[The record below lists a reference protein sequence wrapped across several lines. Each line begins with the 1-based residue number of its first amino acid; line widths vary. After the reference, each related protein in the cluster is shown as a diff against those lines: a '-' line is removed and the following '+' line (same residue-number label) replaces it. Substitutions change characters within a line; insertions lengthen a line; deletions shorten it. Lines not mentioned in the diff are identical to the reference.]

1 MIERFRK
8 YKISLKTLLAVAL
21 VFMGTHL
28 LLNRLPFFDMDLP
41 NIARTADSEFSDR
54 QDFKNILELQ
64 SAFVDNAKKIKPT
77 VVSINKI
84 YEKIQPSSLP
94 DSHPSPSVP
103 WYFSLK
109 KWMSSSLETKRYR
122 MENVG
127 SGVILNSRGYI
138 LTNYHVVKDIA
149 DLLVRL
155 PQGSDHQARV
165 VGSDPLT
172 DLAVLKISTF
182 RNLPYPAFGR
192 SSDIGV
198 GEWVMAIGNPYG
210 LEGTVTVGVISGTGR
225 SNLGITTY
233 ENFIQTDA
241 SINPGNSGGPL
252 INLKGQVIGINTAVA
267 QIGSGVGFAI
277 PIEMAMD
284 IASQLIN
291 EGEVARGWLG
301 IGIQSLTP
309 DLAVSFN
316 LKHIKSGVLV
326 NSVDKKT
333 PAESG
338 GLIRGDI
345 IVQYNGVQVSGS
357 SKLQQMV
364 ADSQIGKTVLIKVI
378 RNGAEKTLQVKIGR
392 LAS

>member
-1 MIERFRK
+1 MLERFRNNK
-8 YKISLKTLLAVAL
+8 FSLKALLFIAL

-28 LLNRLPFFDMDLP
+28 LLNRLPYFDMGFP
-41 NIARTADSEFSDR
+41 SIEKTADNEFSNR

-64 SAFVDNAKKIKPT
+64 AAFIANAKKIKPT

-84 YEKIQPSSLP
+84 TERLQRSSLP
-94 DSHPSPSVP
+94 GSPPSPSIP
-103 WYFSLK
+103 WYSSLK
-109 KWMSSSLETKRYR
+109 QWLTKSLAKKRYH

-127 SGVILNSRGYI
+127 SGLFLNSRGHI
-138 LTNYHVVKDIA
+138 LTNYHVVKDIPE
-149 DLLVRL
+149 LLVRL
-155 PQGSDHQARV
+155 PQGSDHHAKL

-182 RNLPYPAFGR
+182 RNLPHPTFGT
-192 SSDIGV
+192 SSDLGA

-267 QIGSGVGFAI
+267 EIGSGVGFAI
-277 PIEMAMD
+277 PIEMAVN
-284 IASQLIN
+284 IAAQLIKN
-291 EGEVARGWLG
+291 GEVARGWLG

-309 DLAVSFN
+309 DLSSSFH
-316 LKHIKSGVLV
+316 LKHVKAGVLV

-333 PAESG
+333 PAENG
-338 GLIRGDI
+338 GIVRGDI
-345 IVQYNGVQVSGS
+345 IIQFNGVNVSS
-357 SKLQQMV
+357 SVKLQQMV
-364 ADSQIGKTVLIKVI
+364 ANTQIGETVPIKVI
-378 RNGAEKTLQVKIGR
+378 RNGMEKILHVKIGR

>member
-8 YKISLKTLLAVAL
+8 SKFSIRTLLVIAL

-28 LLNRLPFFDMDLP
+28 LLDRLPYFDMGLP
-41 NIARTADSEFSDR
+41 EITKAADNEFAGR
-54 QDFKNILELQ
+54 QDFKDILELQ
-64 SAFVDNAKKIKPT
+64 AAFIDNAKKIKPT

-84 YEKIQPSSLP
+84 TESIQQASLP
-94 DSHPSPSVP
+94 DSHPSPSIS
-103 WYFSLK
+103 WFSTLK
-109 KWMSSSLETKRYR
+109 NWMTNSLSKKKFR

-127 SGVILNSRGYI
+127 SGVFLNSKGYI
-138 LTNYHVVKDIA
+138 LTNYHVVKGISDF
-149 DLLVRL
+149 LVRL
-155 PQGSDHQARV
+155 PHGADHRAKL

-182 RNLPYPAFGR
+182 RSLPYPAFGK
-192 SSDIGV
+192 SSDLGV
-198 GEWVMAIGNPYG
+198 GEWVMAVGNPYG
-210 LEGTVTVGVISGTGR
+210 LEGTVTVGVISGKGR

-267 QIGSGVGFAI
+267 AIGSGVGFAI
-277 PIEMAMD
+277 PIEMALNV
-284 IASQLIN
+284 ASQLIKN
-291 EGEVARGWLG
+291 GEVTRGWLG

-309 DLAVSFN
+309 DLALSFN
-316 LKHIKSGVLV
+316 LKHTKAGVLV

-345 IVQYNGVQVSGS
+345 IVQFNGFNVSGS

-364 ADSQIGKTVLIKVI
+364 ADTQIGETVPIKVI

>member
-1 MIERFRK
+1 MIERFQK
-8 YKISLKTLLAVAL
+8 YKFSLRTLLVIAL

-28 LLNRLPFFDMDLP
+28 LLDRLSYFDMGFQNTSKTSD
-41 NIARTADSEFSDR
+41 NEFSER
-54 QDFKNILELQ
+54 QDFKDILQLQ
-64 SAFVDNAKKIKPT
+64 AAFVANAKNIKPT

-84 YEKIQPSSLP
+84 TEKIQPAALP
-94 DSHPSPSVP
+94 DSPSPSNP
-103 WYFSLK
+103 WYVSLK
-109 KWMSSSLETKRYR
+109 NWLTDSLAKKRYR
-122 MENVG
+122 MENLG
-127 SGVILNSRGYI
+127 SGVFLNSKGYI
-138 LTNYHVVKDIA
+138 LTNYHVVKDVS
-149 DLLVRL
+149 DFLVRL
-155 PQGSDHQARV
+155 PHGSDHRAKL
-165 VGSDPLT
+165 VGSDPMT

-182 RNLPYPAFGR
+182 RSLPYPAFGK
-192 SSDIGV
+192 SSDLGG

-267 QIGSGVGFAI
+267 AIGSGVGFAI
-277 PIEMAMD
+277 PIEMA
-284 IASQLIN
+284 INVATQLIN
-291 EGEVARGWLG
+291 KGEVARGWLG

-309 DLAVSFN
+309 DLALSFN
-316 LKHIKSGVLV
+316 LKHTKSGVLV
-326 NSVDKKT
+326 NSVDEKT

-338 GLIRGDI
+338 GIVRGDI
-345 IVQYNGVQVSGS
+345 IVQFNGVTVSGS

-364 ADSQIGKTVLIKVI
+364 ADTQIGETVPIKVI
-378 RNGAEKTLQVKIGR
+378 RNGTEKTLQVKIGR